1 MVFPEARLAVA
12 LLCAL
17 AAAASARAQDTE
29 IRRCVTA
36 DGQVIYTDRAC
47 AEFTAVERA
56 APDPV
61 SASGP
66 ASGTPSRATPENWS
80 RDAEGFSRR
89 GCSRTAKDLLS
100 ELRAA
105 LEAHDVNR
113 LAGIYQWTGM
123 SSGGAAATMTRLD
136 ALSKRPLVSLA
147 LQVQSAGPAAPRST
161 GSSVRIGGGGARETS
176 TIRGRPSSVRIDQVS
191 ARDEAH
197 VTTTHLRLER
207 SAGCWWLRF

>member
-1 MVFPEARLAVA
+1 MTNLEARLAAA
-12 LLCAL
+12 LLCVL
-17 AAAASARAQDTE
+17 AATAPRARAQDE
-29 IRRCVTA
+29 GIRRCVTA

-47 AEFTAVERA
+47 SEFTAVERA
-56 APDPV
+56 APP
-61 SASGP
+61 P
-66 ASGTPSRATPENWS
+66 AAPEPALIAPGAT
-80 RDAEGFSRR
+80 RQGEGFARR

-113 LAGIYQWTGM
+113 LAGVYQWAGM
-123 SSGGAAATMTRLD
+123 SSGGATATMTRLD

-147 LQVQSAGPAAPRST
+147 LLVQPAGPPTPRNT
-161 GSSVRIGGGGARETS
+161 GSSVRIGGGGATQDRS

-191 ARDEAH
+191 ASDEAR

-207 SAGCWWLRF
+207 DAGCWWLRF